1 MASGVYNQFKYQSLK
16 KLIDLSADTIKVAL
30 LDSSHAF
37 DADNSNW
44 SSVSANEVSGAGYSA
59 GGNTL
64 ASLSLTQDDSNDRAK
79 WDADDSTW
87 SSATITAAHAVIYDD
102 TATGDPLI
110 CSIDFGGNQSVA
122 GGDFTI
128 AWSATGILLLA

>member
-1 MASGVYNQFKYQSLK
+1 MASGVYNQFKSQTLK

-37 DADNSNW
+37 DADSANW

-64 ASLSLTQDDSNDRAK
+64 ASLSVIQDDSNDRAK

-102 TATGDPLI
+102 TATDDPLI